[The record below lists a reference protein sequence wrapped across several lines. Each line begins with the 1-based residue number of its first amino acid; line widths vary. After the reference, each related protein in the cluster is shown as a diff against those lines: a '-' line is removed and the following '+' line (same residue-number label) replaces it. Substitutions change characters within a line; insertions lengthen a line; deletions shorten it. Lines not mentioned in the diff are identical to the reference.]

1 MPLFSRLLLL
11 LLFLAASGPLL
22 AQDPPEAGDGPEAAP
37 ATFEARLKRIP
48 YFQKIT
54 WTTDATYAPFE
65 ILIQK
70 QAVPEPNF
78 ERMVAQSFGPWL
90 QQMAKIFDESVA
102 APAKLEPA
110 LDPKPIRLI
119 VLLTEGDYLNYS
131 KTVIAR
137 EGFGRTAHYDE
148 RIRSIVTYWDFAAPA
163 YTKRYPVLRRLVFAL
178 LHQRS
183 SAISGRQPPLWIR
196 EGLSGSLT
204 WHLGSDPT
212 TAFAKPL
219 LNPAA
224 LQRLVAL
231 SQDSKRQNV
240 LLLPLR
246 SLAGVLSADDVFK
259 RVTEQAA
266 TASIEIA
273 EGEPW
278 YENFLFESILWAHFL
293 RREGAVAHNR
303 AFDEYL
309 RACMRGGG
317 SPVDLEKAFDGQ
329 DLTSLDREFFQ
340 WVHARAREIGEVA
353 DDSKLASLFAQPS
366 SALGSKGI
374 SGPALAARLAPPID
388 DPNVVHALALRKAS
402 HGDIEGALADLE
414 KRLERAGEDANA
426 ASFRT
431 EIARLNAWKVARD
444 TWLAEQVAAGAKI
457 QLERDGK
464 KLFFKAAKLEN
475 GVLRLEAAKNKE
487 EVPVISLKP
496 ALLAAQMKT
505 TPAQSPEWVRSYAM
519 LLCADERWAK
529 LLKDKSE
536 QSQALRLD
544 ADKRYAELSKLGLAA
559 EHLAILAQSVSP
571 ADAPAANSVLE
582 RLHRIRLEVAT
593 QPLILQRIE
602 SLLQLARIAAEKVYD
617 ESRPAPE
624 FGGKAN
630 WLDSSTLE
638 LTYEFTSPAELDDWV
653 ERPDDMKDWRAS
665 WNPIVVP
672 QSQQS
677 FKLADGVWAGQGSF
691 VFRHVLPFE
700 APMNM
705 RVSVR
710 HGKAA
715 DETADSGHFTM
726 GICDDG
732 AGNFPV
738 FESST

>member
-1 MPLFSRLLLL
+1 M
-11 LLFLAASGPLL
+11 
-22 AQDPPEAGDGPEAAP
+22 
-37 ATFEARLKRIP
+37 
-48 YFQKIT
+48 
-54 WTTDATYAPFE
+54 
-65 ILIQK
+65 
-70 QAVPEPNF
+70 NC
-78 ERMVAQSFGPWL
+78 
-90 QQMAKIFDESVA
+90 
-102 APAKLEPA
+102 
-110 LDPKPIRLI
+110 
-119 VLLTEGDYLNYS
+119 
-131 KTVIAR
+131 
-137 EGFGRTAHYDE
+137 
-148 RIRSIVTYWDFAAPA
+148 
-163 YTKRYPVLRRLVFAL
+163 
-178 LHQRS
+178 RS
-183 SAISGRQPPLWIR
+183 SEPM
-196 EGLSGSLT
+196 
-204 WHLGSDPT
+204 
-212 TAFAKPL
+212 
-219 LNPAA
+219 
-224 LQRLVAL
+224 
-231 SQDSKRQNV
+231 
-240 LLLPLR
+240 
-246 SLAGVLSADDVFK
+246 
-259 RVTEQAA
+259 RVDQ
-266 TASIEIA
+266 
-273 EGEPW
+273 
-278 YENFLFESILWAHFL
+278 
-293 RREGAVAHNR
+293 
-303 AFDEYL
+303 
-309 RACMRGGG
+309 
-317 SPVDLEKAFDGQ
+317 
-329 DLTSLDREFFQ
+329 
-340 WVHARAREIGEVA
+340 A

-366 SALGSKGI
+366 FALGSKGI

-475 GVLRLEAAKNKE
+475 GVLRLEAAKYKE
-487 EVPVISLKP
+487 EVPVISLEP

-529 LLKDKSE
+529 LLKDNSE

-571 ADAPAANSVLE
+571 ADAPAANSVLA

-624 FGGKAN
+624 FGGKSN
-630 WLDSSTLE
+630 WLDGSTLE

-653 ERPDDMKDWRAS
+653 ERPDDMKAWRAS
-665 WNPIVVP
+665 WDPIVVP

-677 FKLADGVWAGQGSF
+677 FRMGDGVWAGQGSF

-715 DETADSGHFTM
+715 DETTDSGHFTM

-732 AGNFPV
+732 AGNFAAFSESGEIYVDDSKTGKQIYTLPASIPNRDLGVEVLLEVAHDGSKVRFVHDGVVEPEQPV
-738 FESST
+738 GSRRSGGVFLIIHCNREFIIGTLNIRGKVGAEGMKVLRERWISGALRKTGLQ